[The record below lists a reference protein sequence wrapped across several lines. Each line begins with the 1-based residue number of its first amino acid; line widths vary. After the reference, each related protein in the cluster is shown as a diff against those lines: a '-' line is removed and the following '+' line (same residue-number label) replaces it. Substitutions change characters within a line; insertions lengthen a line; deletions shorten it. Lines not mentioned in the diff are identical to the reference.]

1 MKTRYKL
8 YKDGKKW
15 VVGAIAVAGIASGT
29 ALTNQV
35 SADTTAN
42 ATTSQTNSDESST
55 GLNSDSFEPKATTND
70 NTSTTSGAANTSEA
84 STTQSKATTNTA
96 VTSSAAS
103 ATSTI
108 PTSVASNV
116 TQSEA
121 KQNIDQAQGT
131 VQSSADS
138 ASQAGVKVTQGD
150 TKDVTLTDDNA
161 AKTTTDVLTDLNA
174 QDEAIKQ
181 AEATQKANEAAKSQA
196 DEQQAAASKQGQADL
211 QAAHDALDAAIAKAQ
226 ESGVK
231 VSTVLSEV
239 SPEYQSLKGL
249 TGQDLLTAMANNIK
263 LYQASIAKSVASE
276 TTDTTNLAA
285 LTAEYN
291 QAVKD
296 YETATANRNEAQQTG
311 SSALADATSN
321 LQDAISDAKKA
332 GVTVNEIVSQSS
344 PAYKDL
350 KGLTGKDLLDAMAYN
365 IGLYNKSVNDAV
377 TAEKSDTANLQAMT
391 AEYQAAVA
399 KYNADKEAVDK
410 ANADKKA
417 AFDKAVEEF
426 KQSTNVKKVLAAKT
440 QTDQNDGTLK
450 TFMTASINQST
461 GEFTLTH
468 DMNNNGTIIG
478 HGYLKGKILYNVT
491 ANDDGTI
498 TIKVTGIQLYSYS
511 YNKITDNTNPNKNIN
526 FHVYDANK
534 NQIYVKVHDGSS
546 SFTDTI
552 NKTFSLNKVI
562 VLSPGQTSDSF
573 VFMFID
579 DNWDIN
585 THGQVSVQFTSDK
598 TKPVEPTYEPEP
610 DPIKPGDY
618 VVSVTSYTVDALP
631 EADAPQ
637 TPETTVTKHNVTELP
652 NAEDPKA
659 QEVPYHLYNV
669 STTPK
674 QVTAPV
680 KATPMVEAA
689 LPETSAANYD
699 ATQVVMASLAAT
711 LMAVGLVG
719 AKKRYRAT
727 LKNNH

>member
-29 ALTNQV
+29 TLTNQV

-42 ATTSQTNSDESST
+42 TTTSQTNSDESST

-84 STTQSKATTNTA
+84 STTQSKAMTNTA

-138 ASQAGVKVTQGD
+138 ASQSGVKVTQGD
-150 TKDVTLTDDNA
+150 TQDVTLTDDTA
-161 AKTTTDVLTDLNA
+161 AKKTTDILTDLNA
-174 QDEAIKQ
+174 QDKAIKQ

-231 VSTVLSEV
+231 VSTLLSEV

-263 LYQASIAKSVASE
+263 LYQESIAKSVASE
-276 TTDTTNLAA
+276 TTDTANLAA

-365 IGLYNKSVNDAV
+365 VGLYNKAVNDAV

-399 KYNADKEAVDK
+399 KYNADKAAVDK

-618 VVSVTSYTVDALP
+618 VASVTSYTVDALP

-637 TPETTVTKHNVTELP
+637 TPETTVTEHNVTELP

-699 ATQVVMASLAAT
+699 ATQVAMASLAAT